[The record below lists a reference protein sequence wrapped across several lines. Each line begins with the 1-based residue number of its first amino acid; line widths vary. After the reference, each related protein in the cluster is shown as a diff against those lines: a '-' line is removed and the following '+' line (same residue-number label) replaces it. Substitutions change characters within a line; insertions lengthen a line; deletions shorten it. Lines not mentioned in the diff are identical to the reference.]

1 MEKYQFDQTLMQTME
16 DSHIPFA
23 VYQFIDKRV
32 VTLVLSAG
40 FRKLFEFD
48 KKEDA
53 YYVMDNDMY
62 RATHLDDKARIADA
76 AFRFATEGGSYEVVY
91 RTKTRN
97 HGHYLVI
104 HAQGEHVYTQNG
116 ARLAIVWYTNEGGSI
131 PRQVTGRTAML

>member
-53 YYVMDNDMY
+53 YMP
-62 RATHLDDKARIADA
+62 RASTFIRKTAPGWR
-76 AFRFATEGGSYEVVY
+76 SYGIP
-91 RTKTRN
+91 TK
-97 HGHYLVI
+97 
-104 HAQGEHVYTQNG
+104 
-116 ARLAIVWYTNEGGSI
+116 GSI

>member
-62 RATHLDDKARIADA
+62 RATQRTRTTRRGLPMRHSALLRKA
-76 AFRFATEGGSYEVVY
+76 GV
-91 RTKTRN
+91 TRWCT
-97 HGHYLVI
+97 
-104 HAQGEHVYTQNG
+104 AQRPETM
-116 ARLAIVWYTNEGGSI
+116 AIIW
-131 PRQVTGRTAML
+131 

>member
-40 FRKLFEFD
+40 FCKLFEFD

-53 YYVMDNDMY
+53 YYVMNNDMY
-62 RATHLDDKARIADA
+62 RATHPDDKARIADA

-97 HGHYLVI
+97 YGNYLVI
-104 HAQGEHVYTQNG
+104 HAQGEH
-116 ARLAIVWYTNEGGSI
+116 
-131 PRQVTGRTAML
+131 

>member
-62 RATHLDDKARIADA
+62 RATHPDDKARIADA

-97 HGHYLVI
+97 KRRPAGDRM
-104 HAQGEHVYTQNG
+104 VYQRRDLFPDRLRDGQQCFNG
-116 ARLAIVWYTNEGGSI
+116 FL
-131 PRQVTGRTAML
+131 